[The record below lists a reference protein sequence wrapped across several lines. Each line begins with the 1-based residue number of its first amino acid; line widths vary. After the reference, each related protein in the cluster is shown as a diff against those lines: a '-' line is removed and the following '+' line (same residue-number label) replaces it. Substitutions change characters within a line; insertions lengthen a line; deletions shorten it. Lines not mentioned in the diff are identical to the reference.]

1 MRYAPTWALPQS
13 GTKFGGDNLNGGAG
27 DFHQAVNYD
36 TSRQN
41 TGNKQCKAQKI
52 LKSLILANIDG
63 FTMQIKTDSGKKI
76 IHVDK

>member
-1 MRYAPTWALPQS
+1 MRYAPTWTLPQPGS
-13 GTKFGGDNLNGGAG
+13 KFGGDNLDGGASG
-27 DFHQAVNYD
+27 DHQAVNHD
-36 TSRQN
+36 MRRQY